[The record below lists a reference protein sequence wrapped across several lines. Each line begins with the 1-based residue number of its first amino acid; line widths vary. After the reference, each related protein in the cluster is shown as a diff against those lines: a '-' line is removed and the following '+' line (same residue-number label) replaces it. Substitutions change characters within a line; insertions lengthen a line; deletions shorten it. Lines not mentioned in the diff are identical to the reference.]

1 MKRLIEKA
9 YVTPK
14 KFADCI
20 DTIFSANVGKIKQ
33 RFGTGISDRDDITV
47 DMFMEW
53 LREEGSRYAE
63 SVGFINCFYENS
75 GKIQELI
82 VDLETEVQRLE
93 KIAATEADNT
103 EHLKAMVALECYSTV
118 LSQLN
123 NYIMVS

>member
-1 MKRLIEKA
+1 MKRLIEDA
-9 YVTPK
+9 RVTPR

-33 RFGTGISDRDDITV
+33 RFGIENSYRADITV

-53 LREEGSRYAE
+53 LIEEGSEYAE
-63 SVGFINCFYENS
+63 YVGFINCFYEKS

-82 VDLETEVQRLE
+82 MDLDTEVQRLE
-93 KIAATEADNT
+93 KVVANEETDSTEQ
-103 EHLKAMVALECYSTV
+103 LKAMVALECYSKV

-123 NYIMVS
+123 N